1 MKKAQARKRAA
12 RGTGD
17 LRPEYRFDYGK
28 SRPNRFAARMSPGAV
43 AVVLD
48 PEVATVFESS
58 ASVNNLLRSV
68 IKAMPD
74 RGKKRRKAG

>member
-1 MKKAQARKRAA
+1 M
-12 RGTGD
+12 TGD

-28 SRPNRFAARMSPGAV
+28 ARPNRFAGRIPHDAV

-48 PEVATVFESS
+48 PEIASVFGSS

-74 RGKKRRKAG
+74 RRKKRRKIG

>member
-1 MKKAQARKRAA
+1 M
-12 RGTGD
+12 TGD
-17 LRPEYRFDYGK
+17 LRPEYRFDYSK
-28 SRPNRFAARMSPGAV
+28 ARPNRFAGRIPHSAI

-48 PEVATVFESS
+48 PEVASVFESS

-74 RGKKRRKAG
+74 RVKKRRKVG